1 MRTEA
6 YGSLWG
12 AKTSPGEVGG
22 AGFFWGALLLKLL
35 LSFLLA
41 AATFFLPHPWEATPG
56 GGLMQPPCMEGAGH
70 APSPPRP

>member
-1 MRTEA
+1 MA
-6 YGSLWG
+6 AFGMGLWG

-22 AGFFWGALLLKLL
+22 AGFFGGALLLKLL

-56 GGLMQPPCMEGAGH
+56 AGGP
-70 APSPPRP
+70 

>member
-56 GGLMQPPCMEGAGH
+56 GGGP
-70 APSPPRP
+70 